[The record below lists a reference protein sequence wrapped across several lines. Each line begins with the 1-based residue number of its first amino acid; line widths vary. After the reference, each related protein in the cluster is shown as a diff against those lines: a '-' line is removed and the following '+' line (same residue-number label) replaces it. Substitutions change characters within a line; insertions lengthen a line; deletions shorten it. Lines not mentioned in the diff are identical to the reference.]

1 MLRALRMI
9 DPPARQ
15 AQPATTRDARANV
28 RRESKP
34 PRIALLVGRVRPHA
48 R

>member
-15 AQPATTRDARANV
+15 AQPATTRDGRANI
-28 RRESKP
+28 RREPKP
-34 PRIALLVGRVRPHA
+34 PRLAVLVERVRPHA